1 MTASG
6 GYCYAGPFLQY
17 VGTWVSGRRE
27 GGGELVL
34 GNYSYQGG
42 FTNDLVSAGRLVWG
56 EGHV

>member
-1 MTASG
+1 MSAVLPS
-6 GYCYAGPFLQY
+6 LSQY

-42 FTNDLVSAGRLVWG
+42 FTNDLVSV
-56 EGHV
+56 EGHMKGLGR

>member
-1 MTASG
+1 MTASDE
-6 GYCYAGPFLQY
+6 CCAALSLSQY

-42 FTNDLVSAGRLVWG
+42 FTNDLVSV
-56 EGHV
+56 EGHMKGLGR